1 MRNSRKIIIKLALF
15 EIIRKIINY
24 HVNKELVNHLNGQP
38 THISTGSSYQG
49 IYDGI
54 QNSHDKKRK
63 TISKQNCFK
72 FNNFIK

>member
-1 MRNSRKIIIKLALF
+1 M
-15 EIIRKIINY
+15 
-24 HVNKELVNHLNGQP
+24 VNHQNGQP

-72 FNNFIK
+72 FNNFIKWTLW